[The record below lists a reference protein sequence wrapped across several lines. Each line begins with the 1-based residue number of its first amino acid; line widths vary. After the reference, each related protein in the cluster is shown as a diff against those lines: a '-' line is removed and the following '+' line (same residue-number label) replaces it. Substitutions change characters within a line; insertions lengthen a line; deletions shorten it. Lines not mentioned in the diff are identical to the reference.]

1 MAGTARARSG
11 RTVLSKTIGV
21 VIGDP
26 GGVGPEVC
34 VKALATGEPQSSADV
49 VLVGSI
55 AAVRLAAELSHIDLT
70 FESASLPL
78 GRALR
83 PGVVPVVDP
92 GHLARADITLGA
104 PTKLAGEATA
114 EWIKEGVRY
123 AEAGAIDALIVA
135 PVDMTSF
142 HLAGLDMDEYFEPEH
157 ILLLRQTGKLRT
169 VPIAEHILMRNV
181 PQMVKKDRVLAV
193 IKTVD
198 QTFKSWGTPAA
209 KIAVAGLNP
218 HCAGEEDE
226 FEIKPAVE
234 AAREAGISAS
244 GPYSPDTIFR
254 RGVNGDF
261 DVIVTMYHDQ
271 GQIAVKTIG
280 LENACGIFIGLPY
293 IRVGIPHGSAMEIAG
308 KNAAFSGTAL
318 LAMNTAARLVNG
330 GGI

>member
-1 MAGTARARSG
+1 M
-11 RTVLSKTIGV
+11 SKTVGV

-26 GGVGPEVC
+26 GGVGPEVV
-34 VKALATGEPQSSADV
+34 VKALATGEPQASADI
-49 VLVGSI
+49 VLIGSI
-55 AAVRLAAELSHIDLT
+55 AAVRLAAEISEAGLT
-70 FESASLPL
+70 FERATLPL
-78 GRALR
+78 RRAFR

-92 GHLARADITLGA
+92 GNMTRADITLGS
-104 PTKLAGEATA
+104 PTKIAGAATA
-114 EWIKEGVRY
+114 DWIKEGVRY
-123 AEAGAIDALIVA
+123 AEAGAIDGLIVA

-169 VPIAEHILMRNV
+169 VPIAEHILMRDV
-181 PQMVKKDRVLAV
+181 PPMVTKDRVLAV
-193 IKTVD
+193 ITTVD
-198 QTFKSWGTPAA
+198 RAFKAWGTASA

-218 HCAGEEDE
+218 HCAGEEDA
-226 FEIKPAVE
+226 FEIKPAVQ
-234 AAREAGISAS
+234 AARNAGIDAS
-244 GPYSPDTIFR
+244 GPFSPDTIFR

-293 IRVGIPHGSAMEIAG
+293 VRVGIPHGSAMEIAG
-308 KNAAFSGTAL
+308 KNTAFSGTAL